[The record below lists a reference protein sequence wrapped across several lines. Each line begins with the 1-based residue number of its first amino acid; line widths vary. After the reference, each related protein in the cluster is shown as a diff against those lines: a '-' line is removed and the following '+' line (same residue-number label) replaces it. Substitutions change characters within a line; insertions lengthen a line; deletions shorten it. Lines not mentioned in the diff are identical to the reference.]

1 MSYLSKMFKT
11 LLALLIFVTASL
23 ATPSMAAAKS
33 HGDHHV
39 SSLMKKHK
47 KHKKHKHKKHKH
59 KKHKHHKHK
68 KHGGGDG
75 GGMGGNDD
83 DDDDDDD
90 DTTTC
95 KIVWTKRGPVQ
106 VCNTDDDDD

>member
-1 MSYLSKMFKT
+1 MFKT
-11 LLALLIFVTASL
+11 LLALLIFVSASL
-23 ATPSMAAAKS
+23 AAPSMAAAKS
-33 HGDHHV
+33 HGNHHV

-47 KHKKHKHKKHKH
+47 HKKHKKHKH

-68 KHGGGDG
+68 KHSG
-75 GGMGGNDD
+75 GGMGGLND

-106 VCNTDDDDD
+106 VCNTDDDDDD

>member
-11 LLALLIFVTASL
+11 LLALLIFATASL
-23 ATPSMAAAKS
+23 TVPSVAAAKS

-47 KHKKHKHKKHKH
+47 HKKHKHKKH
-59 KKHKHHKHK
+59 KHKHHKHK
-68 KHGGGDG
+68 KHGGG
-75 GGMGGNDD
+75 MGGLNDD

-90 DTTTC
+90 DATTTC

-106 VCNTDDDDD
+106 VCNTDDDDDD